1 MIIAIDGPSAAG
13 KGTLARRLADHYGLA
28 LLDTGKLYRAVALK
42 AMQAGG
48 QDPVGPA
55 AIVAAK
61 SLATADLDLPGLRD
75 EAVTRMSSITAA
87 IPEVRAALV
96 DFQRQ
101 YAHFP
106 PNGAAGAVLDGRDIG
121 TVICPDADVKIFL
134 TASEAARV
142 ERRWQQLHSGGA
154 TPIKTRVLAD
164 LRERDQRDSARSSAP
179 LVAAP
184 DAFQLDTTALNADQA
199 FAAAVAHIESRRTAR
214 GS

>member
-42 AMQAGG
+42 TLQSGAQPEDAA
-48 QDPVGPA
+48 A
-55 AIVAAK
+55 AIKAAQT
-61 SLATADLDLPGLRD
+61 LQAADLDLPGLRS
-75 EAVTRMSSITAA
+75 EAVSRGSSVVAA
-87 IPEVRAALV
+87 IPQVRAALV
-96 DFQRQ
+96 EFQRH

-134 TASEAARV
+134 TASQDARV
-142 ERRWQQLHSGGA
+142 ERRFRQLHSAGA
-154 TPIKTRVLAD
+154 APIKTRVLAD
-164 LRERDQRDSARSSAP
+164 LQERDQRDSARSTAP
-179 LVAAP
+179 LAAAA

-199 FAAAVAHIESRRTAR
+199 FAAAVSYIESKRVER

>member
-13 KGTLARRLADHYGLA
+13 KGTLARRLADRYGLA

-48 QDPVGPA
+48 QAAVGPA
-55 AIVAAK
+55 AIAAAQ
-61 SLATADLDLPGLRD
+61 SLTAADLDLPGLRD
-75 EAVTRMSSITAA
+75 EAVSQMSSIAAA

-142 ERRWQQLHSGGA
+142 ERRWQQLRAGGA
-154 TPIKTRVLAD
+154 DTIKTRVLAD

-184 DAFQLDTTALNADQA
+184 DAFQLDTTALDADQA
-199 FAAAVAHIESRRTAR
+199 FEAAVAHIESKRAAR